1 MILYIAGKMNG
12 LPDRGKPH
20 FREAAQRL
28 RKNGHIVLNP
38 AVLPVGLYGTN
49 YMPICMAMIDAAEAV
64 YTLDN
69 WEDSPGATI
78 EVSYAKYQGKAILY
92 EKDGT
97 P

>member
-12 LPDRGKPH
+12 LTDRGKPH

-38 AVLPVGLYGTN
+38 AVLPVGLYGAS

-64 YTLDN
+64 YALDN
-69 WEDSPGATI
+69 WKDSPGATI
-78 EVSYAKYQGKAILY
+78 EVGYAKYQGKEIFY